1 MRYAL
6 VNKDTHRVEN
16 IVEWDGNINVWQP
29 PETHEAVTTDDKP
42 TIDWV
47 WNPDINDYEQVE
59 TVGNVQFGE
68 VWDGVK
74 FVEVDKPEPPEQNN
88 DTETDSV

>member
-6 VNKDTHRVEN
+6 VNKETKRVEN
-16 IVEWDGNINVWQP
+16 IVEWDGNTATWQP
-29 PETHEAVTTDDKP
+29 PETHEAIYTEDKP

-47 WNPDINDYEQVE
+47 WNPEINDYEQVE

-68 VWDGVK
+68 LWDGVK

>member
-6 VNKDTHRVEN
+6 VNTTTHKVEN
-16 IVEWDGNINVWQP
+16 IVEWDGDLNVWQP
-29 PETHEAVTTDDKP
+29 PEGYEAIYTEDKP

-47 WNPDINDYEQVE
+47 WNAEIKDYEQVE
-59 TVGNVQFGE
+59 TVGNVRFGE
-68 VWDGVK
+68 VWDGTK

>member
-6 VNKDTHRVEN
+6 VNKQTSKVDN
-16 IVEWDGNINVWQP
+16 LVEWDGVTGIWQP
-29 PETHEAVTTDDKP
+29 PATHEAIFTADKV

-47 WNPDINDYEQVE
+47 WNPELNDYDQVQ

-68 VWDGVK
+68 TWDGTK
-74 FVEVDKPEPPEQNN
+74 FVEVDKPAPPE
-88 DTETDSV
+88 ETQE

>member
-6 VNKDTHRVEN
+6 VNKDTKRVEN
-16 IVEWDGNINVWQP
+16 IVEWDGNTATWQP
-29 PETHEAVTTDDKP
+29 PETHEAIYTEDKP

-47 WNPDINDYEQVE
+47 WNPEINDYEQVE
-59 TVGNVQFGE
+59 SVGNVQFGE

-74 FVEVDKPEPPEQNN
+74 FVEVDKPEPPPAPV
-88 DTETDSV
+88 ETPVEEK